1 MQVYKFYVVALLSI
15 ISCAPVKN
23 EGEVVIKNRDIEIV
37 IPSEF
42 GIVDSGALDN
52 NGYLVSQI
60 FDTCFYEIGLSVN
73 TLAENC
79 PEVVYI
85 TRNAYDKVVESLPVG
100 PYYTSELN
108 FDLDRLKKQ
117 NVEFYRVGNSP
128 VKLTKPITTKGGIV
142 GIYIDSIGIGNQLDA
157 VGMIKFSMYTKVNEL
172 KETDLYDLIELYRS
186 IDVRQVK
193 N

>member
-1 MQVYKFYVVALLSI
+1 MQEYKFYVAALLLI
-15 ISCAPVKN
+15 ISCAPVRN

-42 GIVDSGALDN
+42 GIVDSGALAYN
-52 NGYLVSQI
+52 SYLVSKK
-60 FDTCFYEIGLSVN
+60 FDTCFFEIGLSVN
-73 TLAENC
+73 TLTENC

-85 TRNAYDKVVESLPVG
+85 TRNAYDKVVQSLPVG

-108 FDLDRLKKQ
+108 FDVDRLKKQ
-117 NVEFYRVGNSP
+117 NVEFYRLRNAP
-128 VKLTKPITTKGGIV
+128 VKLTKPIYTKDGIV
-142 GIYIDSIGIGNQLDA
+142 GIYIDSIGIGNQFDA
-157 VGMIKFSMYTKVNEL
+157 IGMIKFSMYTKVNGL

-186 IDVRQVK
+186 IEVRQVI

>member
-1 MQVYKFYVVALLSI
+1 MQEYKFYVAALLLI
-15 ISCAPVKN
+15 ISCTPVRN